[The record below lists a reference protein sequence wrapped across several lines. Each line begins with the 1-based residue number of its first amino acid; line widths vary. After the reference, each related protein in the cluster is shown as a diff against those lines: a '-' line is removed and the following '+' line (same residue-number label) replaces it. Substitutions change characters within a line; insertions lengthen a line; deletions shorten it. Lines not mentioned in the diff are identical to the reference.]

1 MDSSAAG
8 TPDNAPPHT
17 NRLSSAWHL
26 LVTKERVL
34 YVVTGGWNSVFQY
47 AVFASLVYLL
57 SGHVPVWVVLPI
69 AYVIGSINGFLCF
82 KYIVFR
88 SDGHA
93 LHEYMRFNMVYVP
106 LLVINMVAL
115 PMLIRAWSLNAYA
128 VQAVLIPVFVIAG
141 YVANKLFTFRM
152 SKRQRPVAKGPPLT

>member
-1 MDSSAAG
+1 M
-8 TPDNAPPHT
+8 
-17 NRLSSAWHL
+17 
-26 LVTKERVL
+26 TKERVL
-34 YVVTGGWNSVFQY
+34 YVVVGGWNSVFQY

-106 LLVINMVAL
+106 LLVINMVVL
-115 PMLIRAWSLNAYA
+115 PMLIRAWNLNAYA
-128 VQAVLIPVFVIAG
+128 VQAVLIPVFVVAG
-141 YVANKLFTFRM
+141 YVANKLFTFGRSRRQHPV
-152 SKRQRPVAKGPPLT
+152 SKGHR

>member
-1 MDSSAAG
+1 V
-8 TPDNAPPHT
+8 
-17 NRLSSAWHL
+17 

-34 YVVTGGWNSVFQY
+34 YVVVGGWNSVFQY
-47 AVFASLVYLL
+47 VIFASLVYLL
-57 SGHVPVWVVLPI
+57 SGHVAVWVVLPI
-69 AYVIGSINGFLCF
+69 AYVIGSINGFVCF

-115 PMLIRAWSLNAYA
+115 PMLIRAWDLNAYA
-128 VQAVLIPVFVIAG
+128 VQAVLIPVFVVAG
-141 YVANKLFTFRM
+141 YVANKLFTFGKSRRQHPV
-152 SKRQRPVAKGPPLT
+152 SKGHP

>member
-1 MDSSAAG
+1 M
-8 TPDNAPPHT
+8 
-17 NRLSSAWHL
+17 
-26 LVTKERVL
+26 L
-34 YVVTGGWNSVFQY
+34 YVVVGGWNSLFQY

-69 AYVIGSINGFLCF
+69 AYVIGSINGFFCF
-82 KYIVFR
+82 KYIVFC

-152 SKRQRPVAKGPPLT
+152 AKHQRPVAKGPPVT